1 MQMQRNRAG
10 TESVFQSLRVD
21 GRILTMLIVLIAV
34 WTVFQLLT
42 VNQPGQFLSAQNL
55 WNLSVQTA
63 VVGIMVGGMVLVIV
77 TRQIDLSVGSVLGFS
92 GMIMAL
98 IQTVPPLGWGGHWLL
113 ALLAGLLLGALIGAF
128 QGYWVAY
135 WGVPAFVVTLAG
147 LLIFRNAT
155 FIVASGRTIGPLNDN
170 FKVLGGGLNGSI
182 GETWTWVVGG
192 VVMLFIVYQA
202 LSNRSRRQKNGLPVR
217 PVWAEGLVMGFLL
230 VLTLA
235 FVLVMNAYTYPGTDI
250 PRGIPVPVLITL
262 LVLFGLNWMTLN
274 TRFGRYIFA
283 IGGNPEAALL
293 AGINVRRML
302 VWVFALMGLLA
313 GLAGA
318 VQAARL
324 NFVTNSMGNL
334 LELDVIAAA
343 VIGGTALAGGSGT
356 IVGAAMGALL
366 MSSLRGGM
374 VLLGLPT
381 EWQNVVLGVVLL
393 AAVIWN
399 TVYLKNRRS

>member
-1 MQMQRNRAG
+1 MQRNRAG

>member
-1 MQMQRNRAG
+1 MNVGSRKEG
-10 TESVFQSLRVD
+10 FLQSLRID
-21 GRILTMLIVLIAV
+21 GRILTMLIVLAAV

-42 VNQPGQFLSAQNL
+42 LKQPGQFLSVQNL

-77 TRQIDLSVGSVLGFS
+77 ARQIDLSVGSILGFT
-92 GMIMAL
+92 GMMMAL
-98 IQTVPPLGWGGHWLL
+98 IQTMPPLGWGGHWLL
-113 ALLAGLLLGALIGAF
+113 ALLAGLLLGALIGGF

-135 WGVPAFVVTLAG
+135 WGAPAFVVTLAG
-147 LLIFRNAT
+147 LLIFRNAS
-155 FIVASGRTIGPLNDN
+155 FIVASGRTIGPLDDN
-170 FKVLGGGLNGSI
+170 FKVLGGGIGGSI
-182 GETWTWVVGG
+182 GEFWTWVVGG
-192 VVMLFIVYQA
+192 VMALLIVYQL

-217 PVWAEGLVMGFLL
+217 PWWAEAVVMGFLL
-230 VLTLA
+230 ALSLA
-235 FVLVMNAYTYPGTDI
+235 FILVMNAYTYPGTNI
-250 PRGIPVPVLITL
+250 PRGIPVPVLVTL
-262 LVLFGLNWMTLN
+262 SVLFFLNWMAQN

-293 AGINVRRML
+293 AGINVRRTL
-302 VWVFALMGLLA
+302 VWVFALMGFLA
-313 GLAGA
+313 ALAGA

-356 IVGAAMGALL
+356 IVGAALGALL
-366 MSSLRGGM
+366 MSSLRSGM
-374 VLLGLPT
+374 VLMGLPT
-381 EWQNVVLGVVLL
+381 EWQNVVLGLVLL

-399 TVYLKNRRS
+399 TVYLKNRRGTI